1 MPVSLGELSGL
12 TLLSKEPE
20 EQCEEKQY
28 DNVAWELKHFFVRS
42 AEGVLNSPGGNLS
55 DHQKFR
61 LREMEDNVA
70 SIPDDVVNIAR
81 SNLRDEHLRT
91 MSDPCWVPLRA
102 QAKDL
107 ISLLDSETQRI
118 NAVLWPPK

>member
-1 MPVSLGELSGL
+1 
-12 TLLSKEPE
+12 
-20 EQCEEKQY
+20 
-28 DNVAWELKHFFVRS
+28 
-42 AEGVLNSPGGNLS
+42 
-55 DHQKFR
+55 
-61 LREMEDNVA
+61 MEDNVA